1 MVWFILKLFFPVF
14 RSGGA
19 VVLSVHALFRQKVKM
34 IYEESTLFLIAK
46 IMI

>member
-1 MVWFILKLFFPVF
+1 MVSFILKLFFPVF

-19 VVLSVHALFRQKVKM
+19 VVRFVHALFRQKVKM